1 MSETIKEET
10 KTWKAWNIQWKD
22 QKLRYVIELF
32 YLLQKKRKKVLFT
45 SIHFKYISI
54 WRILASEHLSATTID
69 IKLKAQKQK
78 TNRNKN
84 KKKEQ
89 KRTSSVSLLNI
100 YIQIFKRLYWHYYAM
115 LFSTFFCVFHS
126 SLRESSQKRLS
137 HHTVYQFCCH
147 PPLPS
152 IALLTSLP

>member
-1 MSETIKEET
+1 MERP
-10 KTWKAWNIQWKD
+10 KTAICY
-22 QKLRYVIELF
+22 RVV
-32 YLLQKKRKKVLFT
+32 LLASKKKRKKVLFT

-100 YIQIFKRLYWHYYAM
+100 YTQIFKRLYWHYYAM
-115 LFSTFFCVFHS
+115 LFSTFFCVFLP

-147 PPLPS
+147 PPPLS

>member
-1 MSETIKEET
+1 MERP
-10 KTWKAWNIQWKD
+10 KTAICYRVVLIASKKWK
-22 QKLRYVIELF
+22 KL
-32 YLLQKKRKKVLFT
+32 LFT

-100 YIQIFKRLYWHYYAM
+100 YIQFFKRLYWHYYAM
-115 LFSTFFCVFHS
+115 LFSTFFCVFLS
-126 SLRESSQKRLS
+126 SLRESSQKRLP
-137 HHTVYQFCCH
+137 HHTVCQFCCH
-147 PPLPS
+147 LPPPS
-152 IALLTSLP
+152 IDLLTSLP

>member
-54 WRILASEHLSATTID
+54 WRILASEHLSATMID

-115 LFSTFFCVFHS
+115 LFSTFFCVFLP

-147 PPLPS
+147 PPPPS